1 MITIPALGVEDGGE
15 LVNGLAAVGGGGA
28 SVVGKQDLSLQMDQR
43 VSESDNR
50 GKKVFFH
57 KKEHT
62 YIQKF

>member
-1 MITIPALGVEDGGE
+1 MTIPALGVEDGGE
-15 LVNGLAAVGGGGA
+15 LVNGLAAGGCGGA

-50 GKKVFFH
+50 GKKKISK

-62 YIQKF
+62 YIKIF